1 VLDGDEPTLAH
12 GVNTAVG
19 KRIVSCASCTTNA
32 ITPGMEILNRRVG
45 VRKATM
51 TIVHAYTAGQALVD
65 GPLADRR
72 RGSFLSGNG

>member
-1 VLDGDEPTLAH
+1 
-12 GVNTAVG
+12 
-19 KRIVSCASCTTNA
+19 
-32 ITPGMEILNRRVG
+32 MEILNRRVG